1 MKPGDRVTTSEGREY
16 ELTARAKCGSLRG
29 WFVNPC
35 MGGRADRDRERWI
48 ADKEIAG
55 VLGKNGQ
62 YKMELE
68 PC

>member
-1 MKPGDRVTTSEGREY
+1 MKPGDRVITSDGREY
-16 ELTARAKCGSLRG
+16 KLTARAKCGSLRG

-48 ADKEIAG
+48 ADEEIMG

-62 YKMELE
+62 YKMGMA
-68 PC
+68 